1 MQATHKENIA
11 TEIQHLVV
19 RSSQERVATRAGVS
33 TATINHMVNGKWDLI
48 KDSLWQKVQ
57 TTLKIDFE
65 WKHSDTANYLDFLQ
79 LLTATQERNLS
90 IAISMKEGRSK
101 SHSYKRY
108 QRMNENVIYVECK
121 NYWTK
126 KTYVQALLTA
136 IGQKADGTVGELIEE
151 FISQVSMLN
160 NPIIIIDQADKL
172 KDPQLDLFMDLY
184 NDLEGRCAFVLSGV
198 PALSKRILRGV
209 QRDKSGYR
217 EIYSRIGRS
226 FITLPEIN
234 KKDVAGIC
242 IANGIEDADM
252 HIEIFNQCDG
262 DMRRV
267 RRLIERTHLS
277 TRQNEVKKSN

>member
-1 MQATHKENIA
+1 MEATYKQNIA
-11 TEIQHLVV
+11 NELKHLVSK
-19 RSSQERVATRAGVS
+19 SSQERIANRAGVS
-33 TATINHMVNGKWDLI
+33 GATINHMLNGKWDLI
-48 KDSLWQKVQ
+48 KSAMWSKVQ
-57 TTLKIDFE
+57 NSLKIDFE
-65 WKHSDTANYLDFLQ
+65 WNHFDTANYNDFIQ

-90 IAISMKEGRSK
+90 IAIAMKEGRSK
-101 SHSYKRY
+101 SHSYKRF

-136 IGQKADGTVGELIEE
+136 LGIKADGTVGELIES
-151 FISQVSMLN
+151 FIEQVSMLK
-160 NPIIIIDQADKL
+160 NPLIIIDQADKL

-198 PALSKRILRGV
+198 PSLSKRILRGV

-226 FITLPEIN
+226 FITLPEIS
-234 KKDVAGIC
+234 KKDVIGIC
-242 IANGIEDADM
+242 AVNGITDADVQV
-252 HIEIFNQCDG
+252 EIFNSCEG

-267 RRLIERTHLS
+267 RRLIEREHLS
-277 TRQNEVKKSN
+277 AKRN